1 MYSGN
6 PPWSFSAKR
15 MLGMALLYWSPDMT
29 PQEFMAMQSL
39 RWLLMGIVKVH
50 QLAASHATLI
60 I

>member
-1 MYSGN
+1 MVVFRQENARDGFAVLVTRHDS
-6 PPWSFSAKR
+6 S
-15 MLGMALLYWSPDMT
+15 
-29 PQEFMAMQSL
+29 EFMAMQSL